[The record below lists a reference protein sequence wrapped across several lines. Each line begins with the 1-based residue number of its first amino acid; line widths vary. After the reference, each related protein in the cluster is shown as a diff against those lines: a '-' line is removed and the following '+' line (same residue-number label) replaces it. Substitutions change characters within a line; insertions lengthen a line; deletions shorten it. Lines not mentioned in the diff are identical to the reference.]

1 MNYSLQH
8 IERVFTGTPDE
19 RHESFEHLYA
29 HFLQT
34 AGDPKRAAEA
44 LVNHL
49 TFHNKDREHA
59 NMYRFVRNP
68 SRSHE
73 HIGGVANNTGTTHA
87 VYDYK
92 LDDLVKRSMGPAL
105 LKDKQEE
112 HQWDFED
119 FSPRAKEVYRT
130 LRASD
135 EAVTQDLSD
144 RVVNLTTDVHR
155 IMDRVMARKPRP
167 PIPLDPST
175 PPPTLW
181 QHKKTSGIYHEL
193 GRGKLQSAA
202 HIEDMAELV
211 FYKSADG
218 TLWARPVAEF
228 EDGRFTPLISK
239 WVFHEKED
247 PVLYFLDELAFW
259 PHPSPA
265 PDRPLAVSLEPTKRV
280 ASELTPETRT
290 RLQELQKELA
300 ERGVRGIS
308 FTIAPG
314 QHTSQD
320 IANSIIRMLEGAAL

>member
-29 HFLQT
+29 HFLQS

-68 SRSHE
+68 SRTHE
-73 HIGGVANNTGTTHA
+73 HVGGVANNTGTTRV

-105 LKDKQEE
+105 LKEKQEE
-112 HQWDFED
+112 HDWQLED
-119 FSPRAKEVYRT
+119 FSPRAKEVYRA
-130 LRASD
+130 LRTSD
-135 EAVTQDLSD
+135 EAVAQDLSD
-144 RVVNLTTDVHR
+144 RVANLTN
-155 IMDRVMARKPRP
+155 PRSP
-167 PIPLDPST
+167 APIPIDPSK
-175 PPPTLW
+175 PPPKTW
-181 QHKKTSGIYHEL
+181 QHKKTRGIYQEL
-193 GRGKLQSAA
+193 GRGKLQTAV
-202 HIEDMAELV
+202 HIEDLAELV

-228 EDGRFTPLISK
+228 EDGRFEPLIAK
-239 WVFHEKED
+239 WVINEKD
-247 PVLYFLDELAFW
+247 TPVLYFLDELAFW
-259 PHPSPA
+259 PHAAAQPA
-265 PDRPLAVSLEPTKRV
+265 LVTALEPTRRV

-320 IANSIIRMLEGAAL
+320 IATSIIRMLEGAAL